1 LVSVSAAP
9 ELVACPVRFLIKAVA
24 AHSVEEDHLVFSGVR
39 VPRAGKTGRP
49 GFAGS
54 TMDCDLT

>member
-1 LVSVSAAP
+1 MVSVSVAP
-9 ELVACPVRFLIKAVA
+9 EPVACLARFLTKGVA
-24 AHSVEEDHLVFSGVR
+24 AHSVEEDRLVFSDVR
-39 VPRAGKTGRP
+39 VPRAGKTGWP